1 MSDTPSQAPARRRPH
16 APPMASPFLE
26 FDLSAEID
34 RLHRETTW
42 STGQNARTLVKYDD
56 FRVVLMVLKASAR
69 IPAHKANGR
78 ISVHVLSGHVR
89 LNASG
94 RTFDLLPGSLLAL
107 DTGASH
113 DLEALQESAVLLTIA
128 WPGE

>member
-1 MSDTPSQAPARRRPH
+1 
-16 APPMASPFLE
+16 MASPFLE
-26 FDLSAEID
+26 FDLPAEID

-42 STGQNARTLVKYDD
+42 NTGQNARTLVKYDD

-78 ISVHVLSGHVR
+78 ISVQVLSGHVR
-89 LNASG
+89 LSASG
-94 RTFDLLPGSLLAL
+94 RTFDLVPGSLLAL
-107 DTGASH
+107 DTGVPH